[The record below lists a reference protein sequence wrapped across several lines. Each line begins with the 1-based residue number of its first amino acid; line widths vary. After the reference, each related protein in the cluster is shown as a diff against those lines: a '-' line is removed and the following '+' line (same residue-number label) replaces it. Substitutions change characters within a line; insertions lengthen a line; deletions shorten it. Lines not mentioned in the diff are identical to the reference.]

1 MLAVPQSAVR
11 MSSSSPPS
19 DVLQL
24 EFYNCRP
31 EAPALFSTKFGTRA
45 KRNLIQPYPATIIRT
60 DLPGDV
66 DIRSNQ
72 LLEEFAESRDIFE
85 VPHSWFMLHDFFDG
99 YDIWVEGAQFCYY
112 VIHAICRKSYPS
124 TPCPLKDTA
133 SCVRLSVDKN
143 NSTFARCETA
153 ARF

>member
-11 MSSSSPPS
+11 LPSSSPPS

-24 EFYNCRP
+24 EFYICRP

-45 KRNLIQPYPATIIRT
+45 KRKLVQPYPATIIRT

-85 VPHSWFMLHDFFDG
+85 VPPGWFMLHDFFDG

-112 VIHAICRKSYPS
+112 VIHAICRESYPP
-124 TPCPLKDTA
+124 TPSPLKVTPI
-133 SCVRLSVDKN
+133 CVRQNVEKS
-143 NSTFARCETA
+143 NSTFARCKTA
-153 ARF
+153 ASF